1 MNFRSILNLVLAA
14 IPSALLLSACS
25 QAQQRP
31 LAEEILF
38 QTAAPDTWGDEFVLV
53 EGTGVPA
60 TIEGGRGHIL

>member
-38 QTAAPDTWGDEFVLV
+38 QTAAPDTVPYRI
-53 EGTGVPA
+53 PA
-60 TIEGGRGHIL
+60 TIDCGRGHIL